1 MWKIFINAIMLIF
14 IVLILQKIIFRN
26 KIFFCRKYALS
37 VNTADKALYLRHK
50 FFYKY
55 LCTSG

>member
-1 MWKIFINAIMLIF
+1 MWKIFNNAIMLIF

-26 KIFFCRKYALS
+26 KNFFCADFALS
-37 VNTADKALYLRHK
+37 VYTAGNALYLRHN